1 MKKKKKT
8 KAPVNTAKETQER
21 YRAYIKSIKLLF
33 EKMVGPGYF
42 EMLSPKLLA
51 LLPTPRAEKAIGQ
64 ALLVLSKNACSPY
77 HRASRFLF

>member
-33 EKMVGPGYF
+33 
-42 EMLSPKLLA
+42 
-51 LLPTPRAEKAIGQ
+51 
-64 ALLVLSKNACSPY
+64 
-77 HRASRFLF
+77 